1 MLKYRLISFPLLLLL
16 AFLVVFWNPGGMW
29 LFAALML
36 PISVAAILEI
46 KKLAQ
51 ALKVPVNIYLALPA
65 LWLLLLK
72 YGLGGILTQYR
83 SYLPSAQTTLV
94 MLFAAVM
101 LMLLFDPDRERAVK
115 SALATPGA
123 VMLSAMIL
131 LPLAR
136 IYFEYGSMIFLMLVL
151 CTKASDTGGY
161 IFGML
166 SGKLMKNGNHKIVP
180 SISPKKSWEGTIGAA
195 LFSMTTAYIFARC
208 GILTAPLMTVLIF
221 GFLAFLGSFAGDLTE
236 SQLKRAANIKDSAN
250 WIPGMGGILDVIDSF
265 IYNAP
270 LFYLALINKVI

>member
-29 LFAALML
+29 LFAVLML
-36 PISVAAILEI
+36 PISTAAIFEI
-46 KKLAQ
+46 RRLAG
-51 ALKVPVNIYLALPA
+51 ALKLPVNIYLGLPA

-83 SYLPSAQTTLV
+83 SNLPSAQTTLV
-94 MLFAAVM
+94 LLFAAVM
-101 LMLLFDPDRERAVK
+101 LMLLFDRDRERAVK

-123 VMLSAMIL
+123 VMLAAMIL

-136 IYFEYGSMIFLMLVL
+136 IYFDYGTMTFLMLVL

-180 SISPKKSWEGTIGAA
+180 SISPKKSWEGTAGAA
-195 LFSMTTAYIFARC
+195 LFSMLTAYIFLRI
-208 GILTAPLMTVLIF
+208 GVLTAPLPAVLIF

-236 SQLKRAANIKDSAN
+236 SQLKRAANIKDSGN